1 MGWFDE
7 SLKRELSDLGD
18 SISRRVR
25 GSEHSGRGLAGAF
38 GEVGKLVD
46 YLLRGG
52 SRPESVTKADI
63 DKVVDAMA
71 AGDLGHAAGQYDLGG
86 GRPEATGQGTY
97 GLNRGAPRRG
107 TPKRD
112 LGRREEQLPIGTLPG
127 GMFVPMTLVDSSNVY
142 AVGYNG
148 QTKTMRVQYKASAIN
163 AASLRGRGHSGR
175 NRVRGALGKTVT
187 NMRHGPG
194 PLYDY
199 HGVPYNVFNRIL
211 GAGSKGK
218 AIWDNLRIRGTV
230 YGHRYD
236 YELVSASTALVVL
249 LQQNAPPKRVGR
261 VTYVP
266 RKAAAPKTFL
276 PRRITQGG
284 RQFRSLLPKEN
295 G

>member
-18 SISRRVR
+18 TISRKVR
-25 GSEHSGRGLAGAF
+25 GSEYSGRGLAGAF

-52 SRPESVTKADI
+52 SKPDTVTQADI
-63 DKVVDAMA
+63 EKVASAMA
-71 AGDLGHAAGQYDLGG
+71 QGELGHTAGQYDIG

-97 GLNRGAPRRG
+97 AINRGGPKRGAP
-107 TPKRD
+107 KRD
-112 LGRREEQLPIGTLPG
+112 IGRRELPVGTLPG
-127 GMFVPMTLVDSSNVY
+127 NLFVPMTLVNSSNVY

-148 QTKTMRVQYKASAIN
+148 QTKTMRVQYKAAAIN
-163 AASLRGRGHSGR
+163 AAALRGRGHSGR
-175 NRVRGALGKTVT
+175 NRVKGTGGKTVT
-187 NMRHGPG
+187 SYRHGPG

-199 HGVPYNVFNRIL
+199 HGVPFNVFNKIL

-218 AIWDNLRIRGTV
+218 AIWDNLRIRGTA

-276 PRRITQGG
+276 PRRIVQGG
-284 RQFRSLLPKEN
+284 RTFQSLLPGER